1 MQALPLPLLAKP
13 QAINLILC
21 VYHNPGIH
29 AFADFSSTNSQGDF
43 IFCWILFLVLK
54 EQTKNNAPYHV
65 CRVFDKL

>member
-13 QAINLILC
+13 QAINLILR

-43 IFCWILFLVLK
+43 ILLDS
-54 EQTKNNAPYHV
+54 
-65 CRVFDKL
+65 VFSVERTNEKQCTISCLQSIR